1 MEHPDQRA
9 AHRACR
15 KLALNLRPRREGSTW
30 KSWSRLMSSSPPA
43 PARSCCA
50 LAFCPSFIHPATC
63 TRGQSVRSSLF
74 RAQNADAAGGRG
86 VGLGRSQTS
95 SARMVL
101 ALRDWSALAA
111 APLPVLRIFF
121 VVPRCPPVT
130 GPVRC
135 GKGKGGR
142 QETKTGQGS
151 RGWRAFHS
159 GTKESETAQRREQ
172 GWTACGLA
180 ALVSRG
186 SSVSDGDPDAVA
198 PFGVRRPL
206 RRSDPSPALHCT
218 GPSCDCGP
226 VGSPPAISCRL
237 PC

>member
-1 MEHPDQRA
+1 M
-9 AHRACR
+9 
-15 KLALNLRPRREGSTW
+15 
-30 KSWSRLMSSSPPA
+30 
-43 PARSCCA
+43 
-50 LAFCPSFIHPATC
+50 
-63 TRGQSVRSSLF
+63 RSSLF

-142 QETKTGQGS
+142 QPWKQKQVKVQEVGAHSIPGPKKAKRLSGGS
-151 RGWRAFHS
+151 KG
-159 GTKESETAQRREQ
+159 
-172 GWTACGLA
+172 GL
-180 ALVSRG
+180 
-186 SSVSDGDPDAVA
+186 
-198 PFGVRRPL
+198 
-206 RRSDPSPALHCT
+206 
-218 GPSCDCGP
+218 P
-226 VGSPPAISCRL
+226 VV
-237 PC
+237 